1 LACFALAVLG
11 GVLPVIA
18 VQFLHFTMT
27 NGSLY
32 EKANKPVKAVEGQP
46 LTIMEKVPLSRFEMA
61 VAGTRHTRDVL
72 IAIGVFYSLAGLGM
86 GFLLSR
92 RVVSGLNLFTCTAH
106 AIATGDLSQRVTV
119 DYGEDEFVQLAEP
132 FNRIAERLE
141 ENMQALH
148 ESEQKHF
155 VSVENV
161 SDGVVIVQDEK
172 FVFCNAAFCKMTG
185 YRVDELVGKCHYD
198 LLEPDLM
205 ARAKERYKRF
215 LETGERP
222 RIREIRLVC
231 KNGETR
237 YLEMNSGLIEYKK
250 KKAIMIVLRDVTER
264 RAYQERLRKLSEQL
278 IEAQEEERKRI
289 AHELHDE
296 IGQTLSA
303 ISINMEFL
311 DRHTQLPAI
320 SDSYSRICEDTRKLA
335 LKGIDDIHR
344 ISYNL
349 RPHLL
354 DNFGL
359 ISALRWLTQD
369 FHQRTGVEVDFQ
381 VEGEPE
387 HLSSALETLIFRVV
401 QEALTNVLR
410 HAEAMKVRILFR
422 SSSDGAEIVVE
433 DNGKG
438 FSVKDVLYSGD
449 EGRGLG
455 IFGMKERVSNSGGIF
470 TIVSQEPKG
479 TKLVAEFPSASLSSQ
494 GGMTRYEEDK
504 DSFS

>member
-1 LACFALAVLG
+1 MALKTRIILACFALAVLG
-11 GVLPVIA
+11 GTLLAIA
-18 VQFLHFTMT
+18 VQFLPFTIT
-27 NGSLY
+27 SPQY
-32 EKANKPVKAVEGQP
+32 
-46 LTIMEKVPLSRFEMA
+46 
-61 VAGTRHTRDVL
+61 L
-72 IAIGVFYSLAGLGM
+72 IAFGVLYILIGCGAGAI
-86 GFLLSR
+86 LSR
-92 RVVSGLNLFTCTAH
+92 RILSNLNLLIRTANE
-106 AIATGDLSQRVTV
+106 IAADDPSRRFPVGPV
-119 DYGEDEFVQLAEP
+119 EDEFAQLSRLLH
-132 FNRIAERLE
+132 RIAERFE

-148 ESEQKHF
+148 ESEQKHS

-172 FVFCNAAFCKMTG
+172 FVFCNSAFSKMIG
-185 YRVDELVGKCHYD
+185 YDVDELIGKCHYD

-215 LETGERP
+215 IETGERP
-222 RIREIRLVC
+222 RIREIRLIC
-231 KNGETR
+231 KNGEIR
-237 YLEMNSGLIEYKK
+237 YLEMNSGLIEYRK

-264 RAYQERLRKLSEQL
+264 RAYQERLRKLSEQVV
-278 IEAQEEERKRI
+278 EAQEEERKRI

-320 SDSYSRICEDTRKLA
+320 SDSCSRICEDTRKLA

-359 ISALRWLTQD
+359 ISALRWLVQD
-369 FHQRTGVEVDFQ
+369 FHQRTGVDVDFQ
-381 VEGEPE
+381 VEGEPDE
-387 HLSSALETLIFRVV
+387 LSSAFETLIFRVA

-410 HAEAMKVRILFR
+410 HAEATKVRIIFR
-422 SSSDGAEIVVE
+422 SVSEGAEIVIA

-438 FSVKDVLYSGD
+438 FNVKEVLYSGD
-449 EGRGLG
+449 GGKGLG
-455 IFGMKERVSNSGGIF
+455 IFGMKERVSSFGGIF
-470 TIVSQEPKG
+470 IIISRDPKG
-479 TKLVAEFPSASLSSQ
+479 TKLVAKFPAASLSSQ
-494 GGMTRYEEDK
+494 RGVMRYEEDQ
-504 DSFS
+504 DSPG